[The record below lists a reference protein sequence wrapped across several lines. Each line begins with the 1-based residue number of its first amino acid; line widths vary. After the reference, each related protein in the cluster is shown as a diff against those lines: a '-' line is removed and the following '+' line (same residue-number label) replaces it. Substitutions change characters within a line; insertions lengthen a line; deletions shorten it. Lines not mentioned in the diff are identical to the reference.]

1 MRCVALFA
9 AAALSACAT
18 TPMVVGAEPT
28 TLWRDDEP
36 QAAAVEKAP
45 FSEAEA
51 RKFARSHDAA
61 FNCEQSARSMM
72 KKQPTRGWALMR
84 QCILRNDFTDLELLV
99 ESGWSDYVLADPD
112 SARLLAHVIAVRG
125 GDVDNDLRILRRR
138 KLPVYSLQAALAEP
152 GSYRGR
158 HVLVRA
164 NARDPRLVEGARAML
179 LVETVVMAESEW
191 VTPTGKS
198 RLTTRTRGER
208 ANAAGI
214 DVRRGEVDQAQRD
227 ESEKVE
233 ILHDVSVETGREVLV
248 RLPGEDPS
256 LEPATDYIVLLRFE
270 GITAVKAEDA
280 EDADDVNDEATAVVV
295 DYFEPE
301 HSRFARL
308 GR

>member
-9 AAALSACAT
+9 AAALSACST
-18 TPMVVGAEPT
+18 TTMVVGAEPT
-28 TLWRDDEP
+28 TLWRDDAP
-36 QAAAVEKAP
+36 QGPVSDAAP
-45 FSEAEA
+45 FTQAEA
-51 RKFARSHDAA
+51 RKFARSHDAP

-72 KKQPTRGWALMR
+72 KKQPERGWALMHE
-84 QCILRNDFTDLELLV
+84 CILRSDFTDLELLV
-99 ESGWSDYVLADPD
+99 ESGWADYVNAAPD

-138 KLPVYSLQAALAEP
+138 KLPLYSLQAALAEP

-164 NARDPRLVEGARAML
+164 SARDPRLVEGARAMR

-208 ANAAGI
+208 ADANGI
-214 DVRRGEVDQAQRD
+214 DVRRGAVDQSQRD

-233 ILHDVSVETGREVLV
+233 ILHDVSVETGREVLA
-248 RLPGEDPS
+248 RLPGEEPS